1 MKAKWLSQNKRFGMI
16 KKYYSHRAVPLRP
29 EIREK
34 RAKRQNVTKETQ
46 AAVNRRLRA
55 EKLSRNIVDN
65 FEAGDLYLTCTCRE
79 HMSAEEIHRAFD
91 KQFKRRLR
99 AIYKKADVPLKYIS
113 VLENLKG
120 GGRPHGHILIPALG
134 REWIEIIKGAWPH
147 GNVGIR
153 IYGGHLTDAEK
164 LADYFTKEKIA
175 KKSGRIQ
182 PSKNLIRSEP
192 KKERVTRAEAYNPE
206 ITAPHGY
213 RIIKELSYST
223 YTMEGYPV
231 SIAYFE
237 KVDEK
242 NEGVRRLYQGG
253 EEDTA
258 PLSKN
263 ENRHSQSRRGNQN
276 TRTDPAG

>member
-1 MKAKWLSQNKRFGMI
+1 MRSKWLSQNKRFGII
-16 KKYYSHRAVPLRP
+16 KKYYSYRAVPARP

-55 EKLSRNIVDN
+55 EKLSRLIVDN
-65 FEAGDLYLTCTCRE
+65 YEAGDLYLTCTCRE
-79 HMSAEEIHRAFD
+79 HMTAEEIHKAFD
-91 KQFKRRLR
+91 EQFKRRLR
-99 AIYKKADVPLKYIS
+99 ALYKKAGVPLKYIS

-134 REWIEIIKGAWPH
+134 REWIEKIRGAWRH
-147 GNVGIR
+147 GNVEIR
-153 IYGGHLTDAEK
+153 LYGGHLTDAEK
-164 LADYFTKEKIA
+164 LAEYFTKEKIE

-182 PSKNLIRSEP
+182 PSKNLVRTEP

-206 ITAPHGY
+206 ITAPRGY

-223 YTMEGYPV
+223 YTMEGYPI

-237 KVDEK
+237 RTDHTEK
-242 NEGVRRLYQGG
+242 GDKKSERVRRLYTR
-253 EEDTA
+253 DKKTPA
-258 PLSKN
+258 PLSEN
-263 ENRHSQSRRGNQN
+263 ENRCDESHG
-276 TRTDPAG
+276 